1 MTHTPNIQKNIIMG
15 ESICVDMGSRF
26 RVMLDYTAE
35 GLSMRVYPRTAG
47 ELWDY
52 PVDVFEVNE
61 ADIVALEEG
70 IEG

>member
-1 MTHTPNIQKNIIMG
+1 MSHAPNIQKNIGMG

-61 ADIVALEEG
+61 ADIIALEKDMEG
-70 IEG
+70 